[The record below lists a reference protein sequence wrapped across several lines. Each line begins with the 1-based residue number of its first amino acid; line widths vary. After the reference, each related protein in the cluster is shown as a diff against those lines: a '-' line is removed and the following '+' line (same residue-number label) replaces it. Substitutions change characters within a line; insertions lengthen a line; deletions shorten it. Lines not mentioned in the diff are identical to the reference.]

1 MAYSIN
7 KRNGTITIVEG
18 QLNTETSLQLVGK
31 DYFGYGDAI
40 AQSFVDLLQ
49 NFASDTAPTAPI
61 EGQIWYDTSNNF
73 LRIYNAKD
81 SNNPVVDTDGSWA
94 TIDLGSSGPT
104 IIKDTTNVDH
114 EILVLYQNGLAV
126 AALSSEAAFTVHA
139 SDALKSSF
147 ADIKTGITL
156 SGAANMKFHGTATTA
171 EYADLAELYSSDK
184 DYDAG
189 TVVKIGGDA
198 EVTETTFI
206 RDEDVFGVVST
217 DPAYLM
223 NSMLQ
228 GTSVPV
234 ALAGRVPC
242 KVMGEVTKGQR
253 LTSSDTPGV
262 AIGAPSDATHRQ
274 VIGRALENKTTE
286 EVGLI
291 EIIVGVK

>member
-1 MAYSIN
+1 MSYSIN
-7 KRNGTITIVEG
+7 KKNGTITINEG

-40 AQSFVDLLQ
+40 AQSFVNLLQ
-49 NFASDTAPTAPI
+49 SFASDTAPTAPI
-61 EGQIWYDTSNNF
+61 EGQIWYDTSSNY
-73 LRIYNAKD
+73 LRVWNTTTND
-81 SNNPVVDTDGSWA
+81 DTVGAWA
-94 TIDLGSSGPT
+94 SIDLGSSGPT
-104 IIKDTTNVDH
+104 TIKDTTNVDH
-114 EILVLYQNGLAV
+114 EIWVTYQNGTAV
-126 AALSSEAAFTVHA
+126 AAFSSEADFTVHA
-139 SDALKSSF
+139 SDNLKTVF
-147 ADIKTGITL
+147 TDIKTGITL

-184 DYDAG
+184 EYEAG
-189 TVVKIGGDA
+189 TVVKIGGEA
-198 EVTETTFI
+198 EVTETTYI
-206 RDEDVFGVVST
+206 RDEDVFGVIST

-242 KVMGEVTKGQR
+242 KVEGEITKGQR

-262 AIGAPSDATHRQ
+262 AIAATHDATHRQ
-274 VIGRALENKTTE
+274 VIGRALENKTTD
-286 EVGLI
+286 EVGLV

>member
-7 KRNGTITIVEG
+7 KKNGTITIAEG
-18 QLNTETSLQLVGK
+18 DLNTETSLELVGK
-31 DYFGYGDAI
+31 DYFGYGSAI
-40 AQSFVDLLQ
+40 AQSFVNLLQ
-49 NFASDTAPTAPI
+49 NFASDTAPTTPI

-73 LRIYNAKD
+73 LRVWNTTTND
-81 SNNPVVDTDGSWA
+81 DTVGAWA
-94 TIDLGSSGPT
+94 SIDLGSAGPT
-104 IIKDTTNVDH
+104 TIKDTSNVDH
-114 EILVLYQNGLAV
+114 EIWVTYQNGNPV
-126 AALSSEAAFTVHA
+126 AAFSSETGFTVHA
-139 SDALKSSF
+139 SDNLISSF
-147 ADIKTGITL
+147 AEIKTGITL

-184 DYDAG
+184 DYEAG
-189 TVVKIGGDA
+189 TVVKIGGEA
-198 EVTETTFI
+198 EVTETTSI
-206 RDEDVFGVVST
+206 RDEEVFGVVST

-242 KVMGEVTKGQR
+242 KVTGEVTKGQR

-262 AIGAPSDATHRQ
+262 AIGASNDATHRQ
-274 VIGRALENKTTE
+274 VIGRALESKTTE
-286 EVGLI
+286 ETGLI